1 VHLFPAADAVRWRL
15 GGGDWA
21 SAHAAYP
28 NPPYGASIYYSLKE
42 KAQGELKIE
51 ILDAQNRLVR
61 TLSSVARE
69 PDYSSES
76 DDPEDF
82 KKLALSVE
90 PGVQRAVWNLKWEGA
105 TKIKN
110 GKIDTGDPST
120 GPVAVPGAYT
130 VRLTVGGQT
139 VTSPLK
145 IVPDPKGSASQADLE
160 AQLAFALRVRDA
172 ISRLTK
178 QVNQV
183 KSVREQ
189 LQERIKVLGSRKSE
203 RGIGELVTSMEGAV
217 KAASSLEERL
227 HNPTAE
233 VTYDILAMRGGTKLY
248 SRLSPLQMWA
258 VEAEGPPTAGML
270 QVMKEQEAEL
280 AELERATQSW
290 VTTDVAALN
299 QQAEKLGIQFV
310 VTGGQVP

>member
-1 VHLFPAADAVRWRL
+1 VHLFPVADAVRWRL

-21 SAHAAYP
+21 SEHAAYP
-28 NPPYGASIYYSLKE
+28 NPPYGASIYYHLKE
-42 KAQGELKIE
+42 KAKGELKVE
-51 ILDAQNRLVR
+51 ILDAQNRVVR
-61 TLSSVARE
+61 TLSSVVRE

-82 KKLALSVE
+82 KKVALAVE
-90 PGVQRAVWNLKWEGA
+90 PGVQRAVWDLKWEGA
-105 TKIKN
+105 SKVKN
-110 GKIDTGDPST
+110 GKIDTGDPMR
-120 GPVAVPGAYT
+120 GPLAVPGAYT
-130 VRLTVGGQT
+130 VRLTVDGQT
-139 VTSPLK
+139 RTSPLK
-145 IVPDPKGSASQADLE
+145 IVADPKGGASPADLE

-183 KSVREQ
+183 RSVREQ
-189 LQERIKVLGSRKSE
+189 LQERIKVLGSRKAE

-217 KAASSLEERL
+217 KAATSLEERL

-233 VTYDILAMRGGTKLY
+233 VVYDILAMRGGTKLY
-248 SRLSPLQMWA
+248 SRLAPLQMWA
-258 VEAEGPPTAGML
+258 VEAEGAPTSGML
-270 QVMKEQEAEL
+270 QVLKEQETEL
-280 AELERATQSW
+280 AELERAAQSW

-310 VTGGQVP
+310 VTGG